1 MKTKNII
8 ILGMVFLIV
17 ILIILGSNHI
27 IKLKETYEKEIKN
40 HEFEMD
46 NLKKI
51 QEEKIASMS
60 AIDYSPTF
68 NEVMEVVKNNN
79 IENKEYD
86 DETFACV
93 EFSNNLVRAFQEEK
107 IYSCATELWF
117 EDGGAHA
124 NVVVNTSDK
133 GIIYIEPQDDMI
145 IYDLEVGD
153 DYCEKVDW
161 YCNFII
167 THIKHCYF

>member
-17 ILIILGSNHI
+17 ILIIFGLNHSI
-27 IKLKETYEKEIKN
+27 QLKETYEEEIKN
-40 HEFEMD
+40 HESEMD

-51 QEEKIASMS
+51 HEEKIASMS
-60 AIDYSPTF
+60 AIDYSPTL
-68 NEVMEVVKNNN
+68 NEVMEVVRNNN

-93 EFSNNLVRAFQEEK
+93 EFSNNLVRAFQEDK
-107 IYSCATELWF
+107 IYSCAVELWF
-117 EDGGAHA
+117 EDGAHA
-124 NVVVNTSDK
+124 LVVANTSDK
-133 GIIYIEPQDDMI
+133 GIIYIEPQDDTI
-145 IYDLEVGD
+145 IYDLNIGD

-161 YCNFII
+161 DCDWTI
-167 THIKHCYF
+167 THIKSCYF